1 LNEADSVGIC
11 VEKAV
16 RWLREND
23 VTGEVVLADNGSTD
37 GSQKIAR
44 DRGARIVDV
53 PAKGYGA
60 ALMGGIEA
68 ARGAFVI
75 MGDADDS
82 YDFSAIGGFMDKLR
96 AGYALAQGCRFR
108 HGGGRIEKSAMPF
121 LHRWLGNP
129 MFSAMARHWFGA
141 PINDVYCGLRGF
153 TKDFYNRLNLRCT
166 GMEFATEMV
175 IKASLYNE
183 KIAEVPVK
191 LYPDKRVNRAPH
203 LKTFRDGW
211 RTLRFFLLYCPRW
224 LFLMPSAILTL
235 FGCLGYALALPG
247 LSIMGAT
254 LDAHT
259 LLFASLAILC
269 GFQAAV
275 FAVFTQV
282 FAITE
287 GLMPSSPNFEKMF
300 RYINLER
307 GVIAGLLTLIAGLM
321 LLLWSVNLWRR
332 TGFGHLDYAHTMRF
346 VIPGATL
353 TALGVQIV
361 LSSFFISILGMRR
374 K

>member
-1 LNEADSVGIC
+1 
-11 VEKAV
+11 
-16 RWLREND
+16 
-23 VTGEVVLADNGSTD
+23 
-37 GSQKIAR
+37 
-44 DRGARIVDV
+44 
-53 PAKGYGA
+53 
-60 ALMGGIEA
+60 
-68 ARGAFVI
+68 
-75 MGDADDS
+75 
-82 YDFSAIGGFMDKLR
+82 
-96 AGYALAQGCRFR
+96 
-108 HGGGRIEKSAMPF
+108 
-121 LHRWLGNP
+121 
-129 MFSAMARHWFGA
+129 
-141 PINDVYCGLRGF
+141 
-153 TKDFYNRLNLRCT
+153 
-166 GMEFATEMV
+166 MEFATEMV